1 VVSSSVP
8 AEKVSSTLTR
18 FRVRVPP
25 GGESAVT
32 YRLRVIW

>member
-8 AEKVSSTLTR
+8 VEKVSSTISR
-18 FRVRVPP
+18 FRVRVPARA
-25 GGESAVT
+25 EAVLT